1 MRKVIDN
8 KYANGQKSIIM
19 SSSSTPEILKACIYN
34 TGVEIAK
41 NVIEEYFI
49 KPSKIITPMG
59 IEVTLPIPI
68 FPLCAIITTKDD
80 FEYLG
85 KGISSVINNSI
96 KGYMDFEGIRG
107 TKALNAEIQNMILPD
122 IKGQNVDTLII
133 AKAVLATGC
142 TAINLAKNAIAKYLP
157 RKIIIASVFY
167 SESGVREL
175 MHNIPNA
182 DIFLVGEHDS
192 LNGDGMLVPGVGDL
206 DKRISD

>member
-1 MRKVIDN
+1 MR
-8 KYANGQKSIIM
+8 
-19 SSSSTPEILKACIYN
+19 
-34 TGVEIAK
+34 
-41 NVIEEYFI
+41 
-49 KPSKIITPMG
+49 
-59 IEVTLPIPI
+59 IEVTRPIPI

-107 TKALNAEIQNMILPD
+107 TKALNAEIQNMILPE

-133 AKAVLATGC
+133 AKAVLATGF